1 MKTNASKCM
10 LSVAVLLFCAG
21 LVFNLSSDAKEPKK
35 LAILPFTMNAD
46 RDLSFLQEGITDMLA
61 SRLAWKGE
69 LDVLEKGRVKEAV
82 SGSKGPLSKESAL
95 AIGKSLQADYVILG
109 SLTVFGDSVSLDSK
123 ILDVAK
129 GEELITAFN
138 QAKGMDAVIPT
149 VTQFAQDI
157 NEKIMGRVV
166 AAPAPQAGRPEGP
179 KGPGGL
185 LAAEGQAFEGK
196 GVSHTQGIR
205 AEVISLDVGDVD
217 GDGRNELVY
226 VSVDTVFVYKWAE
239 KGFAQF
245 RAIKE
250 KWTTGMV
257 YVSVADLDGNGR
269 AEIYV
274 SNLGD
279 LDVQS
284 FVLEWDGANFRK
296 IAEGQRWFLRV
307 TDMPGKGKVLLGQK
321 RETGASFVGP
331 VQILK
336 REGNN
341 FVSAG
346 EVPLHRFGN
355 IFNFAFADFKG
366 TGRVDTV
373 LLDWADYL
381 RLYEPG
387 IDEQVWRS
395 EDQFGGTYTFMKL
408 QNPQQYTTDYE
419 FLPSPILITDVDED
433 GEKEVMVC
441 KNNSPIA
448 RILGKMQFYSGGSL
462 HFMTRDATG
471 LSTKWTTRRLG
482 GAIVGYRIA
491 DVDNDNLPE
500 LVIATVVREERM
512 LGNPRSR
519 IIVYDLK

>member
-1 MKTNASKCM
+1 MKTNVSKSLVSM
-10 LSVAVLLFCAG
+10 ATLLFC
-21 LVFNLSSDAKEPKK
+21 LSLFLCIPSYAKDPKK

-69 LDVLEKGRVKEAV
+69 VDVLEKGLVKEAV
-82 SGSKGPLSKESAL
+82 SRSKGPLNKESAL
-95 AIGKSLQADYVILG
+95 AIGKSLQVDYVILG
-109 SLTVFGDSVSLDSK
+109 SLTVFGDSVSIDSK
-123 ILDVAK
+123 ILEVVK
-129 GEELITAFN
+129 GEELVTAFN

-166 AAPAPQAGRPEGP
+166 AGPAPQAVRSEGL

-185 LAAEGQAFEGK
+185 VAAEGQPFEGK
-196 GVSHTQGIR
+196 GVSHTQGVR
-205 AEVISLDVGDVD
+205 AEIISLDVGDVD
-217 GDGRNELVY
+217 GDGRNELVF
-226 VSVDTVFVYKWAE
+226 VSSDTVFVYKWAE
-239 KGFAQF
+239 KGFVQF

-250 KWTTGMV
+250 RWATGMI
-257 YVSVADLDGNGR
+257 YVSVADLDGNGK

-279 LDVQS
+279 LDVNS

-296 IAEGQRWFLRV
+296 IAEGQRWFFRV
-307 TDMPGKGKVLLGQK
+307 MDMPGKGKVLLGQK
-321 RETGASFVGP
+321 RETGGSYMGQ
-331 VQILK
+331 VQFLK

-341 FVSAG
+341 FVSTG

-355 IFNFAFADFKG
+355 IFNFAFVDFRG
-366 TGRVDTV
+366 TGKVDTV
-373 LLDWADYL
+373 LLDFSDYL

-387 IDEQVWRS
+387 TDEQVWKS

-408 QNPQQYTTDYE
+408 QNRQQYTTDYE
-419 FLPSPILITDVDED
+419 FIPSPILVTDVDED
-433 GEKEVMVC
+433 GQKEVMVC
-441 KNNSPIA
+441 KNVSTVG
-448 RILGKMQFYSGGSL
+448 RMLGKMQFYSGGSV

-471 LSTKWTTRRLG
+471 LNTKWSTRRLG

-512 LGNPRSR
+512 FGNPRSR